1 MRCCADVMQSEP
13 RHRRRYHEPVRTP
26 RRKRPLPRKFAVD
39 VAQEHLD
46 RCATRAS
53 YVGSPEHKSSPSFAG
68 PPKLRSDASKCPTH
82 LRDANEITGWIA
94 NAIQQG
100 QVSEDPSLDGFPRY
114 VWAYE
119 QDTWFEARLVN
130 ETQGT
135 YKGYPLS
142 GDQVPRALK
151 QRREME

>member
-1 MRCCADVMQSEP
+1 V
-13 RHRRRYHEPVRTP
+13 PVRTP
-26 RRKRPLPRKFAVD
+26 KRKRPLPRKFAGD

-46 RCATRAS
+46 HCATRVS
-53 YVGSPEHKSSPSFAG
+53 YVGSPEHKSAPSFAG

-82 LRDANEITGWIA
+82 LRNADEITDWVAG
-94 NAIQQG
+94 AIQRG
-100 QVSEDPSLDGFPRY
+100 QVSQDPGPDGFPRY

-119 QDTWFEARLVN
+119 LDTWFEGRLVN

-142 GDQVPRALK
+142 DDQVPHALK
-151 QRREME
+151 QRRERE